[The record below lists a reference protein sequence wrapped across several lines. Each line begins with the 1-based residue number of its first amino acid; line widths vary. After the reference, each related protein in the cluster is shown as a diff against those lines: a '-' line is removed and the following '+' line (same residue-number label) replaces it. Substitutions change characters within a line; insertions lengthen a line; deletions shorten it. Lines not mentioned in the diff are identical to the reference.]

1 MIFRTRPA
9 PAAQKRRILVW
20 KRAYIHSAA
29 VMRYIISTPKVE
41 AGADGAQDAVDEENN
56 GKEPDENDLHKDL
69 RFFDRL
75 IVTAKAVESNLKYRA
90 RL

>member
-9 PAAQKRRILVW
+9 PAAQKASILVW

-29 VMRYIISTPKVE
+29 VMR
-41 AGADGAQDAVDEENN
+41 ADGAQDAVDEENN
-56 GKEPDENDLHKDL
+56 GKEPDENDLHEDL

>member
-1 MIFRTRPA
+1 MEKSVYP
-9 PAAQKRRILVW
+9 QCGSDE
-20 KRAYIHSAA
+20 IHHQH
-29 VMRYIISTPKVE
+29 PKVE

-56 GKEPDENDLHKDL
+56 GKEPDENDLHEDL

-90 RL
+90 RLW